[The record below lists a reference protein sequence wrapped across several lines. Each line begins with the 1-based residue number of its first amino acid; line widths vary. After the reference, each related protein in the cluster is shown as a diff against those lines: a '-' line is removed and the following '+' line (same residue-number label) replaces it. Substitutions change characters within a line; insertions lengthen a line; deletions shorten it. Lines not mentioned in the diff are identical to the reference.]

1 MDQNGPR
8 VRVRKIVRCPATD
21 SFKSVSYTHLDVYK
35 RQRSQDGQRRIAL
48 AMRAVTESLE
58 VSLTVQAA
66 IKKAESSASKS
77 WLIVDK
83 LRFEGVVSLEMLK
96 KAAEAGDGGESLAK
110 LVDKHF
116 PHLHVDQ
123 PLSLA
128 LELSLIHIFPVS
140 ALIEH

>member
-1 MDQNGPR
+1 M
-8 VRVRKIVRCPATD
+8 
-21 SFKSVSYTHLDVYK
+21 
-35 RQRSQDGQRRIAL
+35 
-48 AMRAVTESLE
+48 
-58 VSLTVQAA
+58 QAA

-128 LELSLIHIFPVS
+128 LELMGAAGLDVLPVVS
-140 ALIEH
+140 RADLHRLEGMVTLQDVLGFYGFSGTIGSS